1 MSWGFRSYACAGSLP
16 WSWRIVGALQE
27 GAKGIICRQ
36 SVICNIF
43 VFFVSGNIH
52 WHNLHGGDE
61 FGRWHHF
68 NSGKWQRFQ
77 WPRRRLA
84 LWTLR
89 RGWPCQAQCLNFYKL
104 WDYKIIIWFVFVH
117 IVYTL
122 YTIIISYFYRYG
134 FVMCAFLNE
143 IRTGIKTCLLVLVL
157 KLMVQLERVDKT
169 TKWLTYANV
178 AGGLCVHC
186 LEMHTTVFYW
196 LDGSDN
202 PCKGSVIL
210 SFGQPASDLCSTA
223 GRWDLFASNASG
235 AVSQLACELEGVNK
249 KVLAQTWLVWHEGF

>member
-1 MSWGFRSYACAGSLP
+1 MTNCRSFARRCQRNYLPTVGDLQHFCVFCQWKHPLAQSSRRRWIWSMTSLQQRKVTEVP
-16 WSWRIVGALQE
+16 V
-27 GAKGIICRQ
+27 AKATIG
-36 SVICNIF
+36 
-43 VFFVSGNIH
+43 
-52 WHNLHGGDE
+52 
-61 FGRWHHF
+61 
-68 NSGKWQRFQ
+68 
-77 WPRRRLA
+77 PRLA

-169 TKWLTYANV
+169 TKWLTSANV